1 MITIEEAQEIIGA
14 LTFQPET
21 EEVSL
26 SDSLDRVLAR
36 DIVSSIYM
44 PPFDKS
50 AMDGYALI
58 SGDNP
63 DTFQVV
69 EVIPAGAVPAH
80 TIKKGQCAKIMTGAM
95 VPQGADKVIKV
106 EVTQEENGQM
116 RITGTDDLV
125 NICYKG
131 EDIKPGDIIL
141 EAGCLIRPPETGII
155 ASMGLASVE
164 VYKPARVGIITTGS
178 EIKEPGQQLEP
189 GQIYNSNGYSLGAQ
203 ARRTGAHV
211 EYAGIVGDKKDDTRE
226 AIDSLLSRTQ
236 VVLISGGVS
245 MGDYD
250 FVPGILEDLG
260 VTLHFSKVAIKPGKP
275 TVFGTRDDKIVF
287 GMPGNPVST
296 FTIFEIFV
304 KPLLYK
310 TMGLN
315 YTPPVIKGFLKK
327 EFKRRISDR
336 AAYVPVYCD
345 KEGMVEPVEYHG
357 SAHLNALS
365 RANGLIMFPRHV
377 DRLAQ
382 GSPIHVRQ
390 I

>member
-1 MITIEEAQEIIGA
+1 MISIEEAQETIGA
-14 LTFQPET
+14 LTFQPEA
-21 EEVSL
+21 EDVAI
-26 SDSLDRVLAR
+26 SDSLDRVLAQE
-36 DIVSSIYM
+36 IVSSICM

-58 SGDNP
+58 SGDNS

-69 EVIPAGAVPAH
+69 EVIPAGAVPEF

-95 VPQGADKVIKV
+95 VPPGADKVVKV
-106 EVTQEENGQM
+106 EVTEEKKGKM

-141 EAGCLIRPPETGII
+141 KPGCLIRPPETGII
-155 ASMGLASVE
+155 ASMGLASVK

-178 EIKEPGQQLEP
+178 EIKEPGQPLEP

-203 ARRTGAHV
+203 ARRTGALV
-211 EYAGIVGDKKDDTRE
+211 DYAGIVGDKIEDIRQTIE
-226 AIDSLLSRTQ
+226 NLLSRTQ

-250 FVPGILEDLG
+250 FVPQILEDLG
-260 VTLHFSKVAIKPGKP
+260 VKLHFSKVAIKPGKP

-304 KPLLYK
+304 KPLIYK

-315 YTPPVIKGFLKK
+315 YTPPVIKGVLKK

-345 KEGMVEPVEYHG
+345 EEGKVEPVEYHG

-365 RANGLIMFPRHV
+365 RANGLILFPRHV